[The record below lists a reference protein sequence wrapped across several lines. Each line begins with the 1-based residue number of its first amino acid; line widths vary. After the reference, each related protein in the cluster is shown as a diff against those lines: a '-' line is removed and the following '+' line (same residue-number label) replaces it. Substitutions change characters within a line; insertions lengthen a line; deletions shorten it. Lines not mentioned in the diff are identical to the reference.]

1 MQKWKSATGT
11 SSSLQM
17 QYVDVHYYSQRLQQ
31 QPIALTIQFFTRLT
45 CSCKKLWSN
54 QSKRNRDHQSGDEWE
69 RERHRGRS
77 EFSSSRVNF
86 KTSWTAVW
94 SWKIS
99 KIFCSAPILLL
110 SLFMLYKKYFRIK
123 WRNYIFFLLLLLS
136 HLISKLWSPSIP
148 QRSHKGNEIEKLIVD
163 LWMLWEKGRKIVSVA
178 SARTPIFPFPILSLF
193 GTLSLLEQSIRRN
206 FPSSETLEWWQSALV
221 RRWFRINAAG
231 SVTYVTQLLCLTS
244 VGRLQKQRNGIKTN
258 FVYVCEIFNSTW
270 PDGLRLI
277 SSRNT
282 FV

>member
-1 MQKWKSATGT
+1 MWMCIIILNGC
-11 SSSLQM
+11 SSSPLHWRSNFSLGWH
-17 QYVDVHYYSQRLQQ
+17 VHV
-31 QPIALTIQFFTRLT
+31 
-45 CSCKKLWSN
+45 
-54 QSKRNRDHQSGDEWE
+54 RNYGAIKANEIVII
-69 RERHRGRS
+69 
-77 EFSSSRVNF
+77 SRVMNEKGNVIGAALNLAAAASTLKQAGRLSEAGKSRKSSALLQSF
-86 KTSWTAVW
+86 FFHFSCGTKN
-94 SWKIS
+94 
-99 KIFCSAPILLL
+99 IFALNEEIV
-110 SLFMLYKKYFRIK
+110 F
-123 WRNYIFFLLLLLS
+123 FFLLLLLS
-136 HLISKLWSPSIP
+136 HLISKLWSPSTP

-163 LWMLWEKGRKIVSVA
+163 LWMLWEKGRKIVSAA
-178 SARTPIFPFPILSLF
+178 SKRTPIFPFPILSLF

-231 SVTYVTQLLCLTS
+231 SVTYVTQLLRLTS
-244 VGRLQKQRNGIKTN
+244 VGRFQKQRNGIKTN